1 MTVIAVDWGAV
12 ERDRQ
17 ERSEPDHDGDPTV
30 GPSEGIIPE
39 ESGAASDRRG
49 AGCARVDE
57 G

>member
-17 ERSEPDHDGDPTV
+17 ERSEPDHDGDQTV